1 MEIILREK
9 VEKLGG
15 KGDIVR
21 VSDGYARNYLLPK
34 NLAVL
39 ANPANIRL
47 VEQEKSA
54 AVRREAKEKQE
65 AELLAQQL
73 AKIVLHVSRK
83 VGEHDILYGSVTS
96 MDIAELLAA
105 KGFTIDRKKMD
116 LHEPLKSIGQF
127 DVPIK
132 LHREVTTFVKV
143 EVLRAE

>member
-9 VEKLGG
+9 VEKLGSR
-15 KGDIVR
+15 GDIVK

-34 NLAVL
+34 NLAVT

-47 VEQEKSA
+47 VEQEKA
-54 AVRREAKEKQE
+54 KAVRREAKEKQE

-73 AKIVLHVSRK
+73 AKLVLQVSRK
-83 VGEHDILYGSVTS
+83 VGEHDVLYGSVTS
-96 MDIAELLAA
+96 MDIAELLSA
-105 KGFTIDRKKMD
+105 KGFNIDRKKMD

-132 LHREVTTFVKV
+132 LHREVTAFVKV
-143 EVLRAE
+143 EVLKEE

>member
-9 VEKLGG
+9 VENLGG
-15 KGDIVR
+15 KGDIVK

-34 NLAVL
+34 NLAVA

-47 VEQEKSA
+47 VEQEKA
-54 AVRREAKEKQE
+54 VAVRREAKEKQE

-73 AKIVLHVSRK
+73 TKIVLRVSRK
-83 VGEHDILYGSVTS
+83 VGEHDVLYGSVTS
-96 MDIAELLAA
+96 MDIAELLTA
-105 KGFTIDRKKMD
+105 KGFNIDRKKMD

-132 LHREVTTFVKV
+132 LHRDVTTFVKV
-143 EVLRAE
+143 EVLKEE

>member
-15 KGDIVR
+15 RGDIVK

-34 NLAVL
+34 NLAVA

-47 VEQEKSA
+47 VEQEKA
-54 AVRREAKEKQE
+54 KAVRQEAKEKE
-65 AELLAQQL
+65 GAELLAQQL
-73 AKIVLHVSRK
+73 AKLVLEVSRK
-83 VGEHDILYGSVTS
+83 VGEHDVLYGSVTS

-105 KGFTIDRKKMD
+105 KGFNIDRKKMD

-132 LHREVTTFVKV
+132 LHREVTAFVRV
-143 EVLRAE
+143 EVRKEE

>member
-1 MEIILREK
+1 MEIILRER

-15 KGDIVR
+15 KGEIVK

-34 NLAVL
+34 NLAVV
-39 ANPANIRL
+39 ANPANIRM
-47 VEQEKSA
+47 VEQEKAA

-73 AKIVLHVSRK
+73 AKIVLQVRRK
-83 VGEHDILYGSVTS
+83 VGEHDVLYGSVTS
-96 MDIAELLAA
+96 MDIAELLSA
-105 KGFTIDRKKMD
+105 KGFNIDRKRMD
-116 LHEPLKSIGQF
+116 LQEPLKSIGQF

-143 EVLRAE
+143 EVLREE